1 MAGRTF
7 EAKVTAGFLSIPFI
21 IYIQIYFNTPCAHY
35 MVLHCNNLN
44 ILLVQYRPYIKVEWN
59 RVHDCIEGVNTA
71 NKNAGICLVKKGSK
85 KWDAKLNRKTLR
97 NSSILE
103 TELHFIRVPVA
114 TRICTVVGKLCIK
127 FPSSKHIYIYIY
139 LDEYL

>member
-1 MAGRTF
+1 MIVS
-7 EAKVTAGFLSIPFI
+7 KVLTL
-21 IYIQIYFNTPCAHY
+21 QT
-35 MVLHCNNLN
+35 
-44 ILLVQYRPYIKVEWN
+44 
-59 RVHDCIEGVNTA
+59 
-71 NKNAGICLVKKGSK
+71 NAGICLVKKGSK
-85 KWDAKLNRKTLR
+85 KRDANRKTLR

-127 FPSSKHIYIYIY
+127 FPSSKNIYIY